1 MTRRLYLC
9 CVSAA
14 RGLKLTDMSLL
25 SFAKKIAGR
34 KPAVRKNL
42 PKKEAAAAAAGV
54 VYTGA
59 LGLVPLITEDSVV
72 FHGDQQTVAFRVRP
86 AATKRAIAAAVKGR
100 FGTDPV
106 SVRILRVRGKARRR
120 GQTSGASPSWKKAY
134 VTLPA
139 GKTID
144 VTG

>member
-1 MTRRLYLC
+1 M
-9 CVSAA
+9 
-14 RGLKLTDMSLL
+14 DMSLL

-34 KPAVRKNL
+34 KPAVKKNL
-42 PKKEAAAAAAGV
+42 PNQEVTTAATGS
-54 VYTGA
+54 VYTGG

-86 AATKRAIAAAVKGR
+86 AATKQAIAASVRGR
-100 FGTDPV
+100 FGVDPV

-120 GQTSGASPSWKKAY
+120 GQTSGASPAWKKAY

>member
-1 MTRRLYLC
+1 
-9 CVSAA
+9 
-14 RGLKLTDMSLL
+14 MSLL

-34 KPAVRKNL
+34 KPAVKKNL
-42 PKKEAAAAAAGV
+42 PNQEATTAAATGV

-72 FHGDQQTVAFRVRP
+72 FHGDQQTVAFRVRLV
-86 AATKRAIAAAVKGR
+86 ATKRAIAAAVKGR
-100 FGTDPV
+100 FQVDPE

-120 GQTSGASPSWKKAY
+120 GQTSGASPAWKKAY